1 MLDKTLSKKLISNVS
16 LYIIFFLWYFSVYT
30 RVDRYLNWIE
40 RQIGDRSSQRNQ
52 DISFQSDGNR
62 RRPQGNRR
70 GQNDRRR
77 NRNRN
82 NQNRF
87 PNDVNDRR
95 NDNGDE
101 VVFG

>member
-1 MLDKTLSKKLISNVS
+1 M
-16 LYIIFFLWYFSVYT
+16 YT

-52 DISFQSDGNR
+52 DISFQGNGNR
-62 RRPQGNRR
+62 GRPQGNQR

-77 NRNRN
+77 HRNRN
-82 NQNRF
+82 NEDIF
-87 PNDVNDRR
+87 PYEVNDRK
-95 NDNGDE
+95 NDNADE